1 MLVSVGP
8 VGTAQTPRP
17 FPSTRA
23 RSERKYGRFEIE
35 YAGVSGEG
43 AASAIN
49 DTLLI
54 IAPLNRSSSGRKAW
68 VTPQVPKE
76 STARCC
82 SSAARSLKSSE

>member
-68 VTPQVPKE
+68 VRRKC
-76 STARCC
+76 R
-82 SSAARSLKSSE
+82 RSRRQDAVLVRHDR